1 MDKVFTIDYRNNIS
15 LNTND
20 NGLIDFSL
28 CGCEE
33 LTDGDKVTFRCKD
46 QQREIVVEEFVDG
59 VAKIEIAENSQPF
72 DGRYCIIVEKDGRKE
87 TVIDGKFVRKGG
99 C

>member
-1 MDKVFTIDYRNNIS
+1 MDKVFTIDYRNNIT
-15 LNTND
+15 LNVGD

-28 CGCEE
+28 CNGERLEE
-33 LTDGDKVTFRCKD
+33 GDTVTFKCTD
-46 QQREIVVEEFVDG
+46 QEGPKYITSFVNG
-59 VAKIEIAENSQPF
+59 VAKIQIESRPQPYE
-72 DGRYCIIVEKDGRKE
+72 GRYCIIVEKSGRTE